1 MKRGI
6 EPSRDVRERAFTNFK
21 YLYCK
26 LVKLFAMGDVGSLA
40 RAEAAQLAES
50 LAFVLGINASDNEE
64 CEGRAFI
71 ELAELDP
78 DDLLR
83 CRQADLT
90 ARVEK
95 ALATWRLVC
104 AIMPPLN
111 NVSLRDSLAEIG
123 ELKSLYDT
131 YFAAHEVP
139 LGNLQYQLSVPTD
152 ESLCGIDY
160 VQAWLNQLLC
170 ETRWIARFTPQSC
183 IAVLERVCPDYR
195 GLHVNLYDLL
205 KPNENELVRTT
216 ESESIVREMICKHFL
231 SCSRLK

>member
-50 LAFVLGINASDNEE
+50 LAFVLGIDASDNEE

-78 DDLLR
+78 DDLFR

-111 NVSLRDSLAEIG
+111 NVSLRDSLGSGQRSRRVLSRKPESFYAPIHNSCL
-123 ELKSLYDT
+123 ELPGS
-131 YFAAHEVP
+131 
-139 LGNLQYQLSVPTD
+139 
-152 ESLCGIDY
+152 
-160 VQAWLNQLLC
+160 
-170 ETRWIARFTPQSC
+170 
-183 IAVLERVCPDYR
+183 
-195 GLHVNLYDLL
+195 
-205 KPNENELVRTT
+205 
-216 ESESIVREMICKHFL
+216 
-231 SCSRLK
+231 